1 MTRASN
7 GGIMVKNRDCGARL
21 LGFCQQPLCDLGV
34 PLQVTEPFN
43 FSIFLFINDVSI
55 GLGCGRIHEC
65 LAQ

>member
-1 MTRASN
+1 
-7 GGIMVKNRDCGARL
+7 MVKNRDCGARL

-55 GLGCGRIHEC
+55 
-65 LAQ
+65 